1 MVFIAGYMV
10 IFAALVETGKA
21 LFTWGGVV
29 LLIFYLISLAAPLWK
44 PLELFS
50 PINPFSYYN
59 PMIILV
65 GGRIGLSK
73 SVSLLAV
80 SGVMFTAGAWLF
92 NRRDIFTG

>member
-1 MVFIAGYMV
+1 
-10 IFAALVETGKA
+10 GKA

-29 LLIFYLISLAAPLWK
+29 LLIFYIISLAAPLWK

-50 PINPFSYYN
+50 PINPFSYYS
-59 PMIILV
+59 PMVILV
-65 GGRIGLSK
+65 GGRIGFSK

-80 SGVMFTAGAWLF
+80 SGIMFTAGAWLF